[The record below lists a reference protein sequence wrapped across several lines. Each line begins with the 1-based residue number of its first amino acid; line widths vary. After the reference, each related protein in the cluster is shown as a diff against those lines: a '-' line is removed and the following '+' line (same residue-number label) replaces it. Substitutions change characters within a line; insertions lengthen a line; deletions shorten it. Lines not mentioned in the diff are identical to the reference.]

1 MNHTAFQV
9 EIDSVTE
16 PEWGRLLDSFEDA
29 NIYQTWSYGSIRW
42 RAKNL
47 SHLLLKQADKVVAM
61 AQLRIIRPKN
71 FRMGIAYLRW
81 GPICQTRNRDL
92 DQSIVRAMADA
103 LRQEYVE
110 KRGLYLEI
118 LPNAFSNSPRGEVFQ
133 SAFSGFNH
141 GIGVS
146 RGTYR
151 TFVLDL
157 QPSIEDLRKKLDK
170 KWRNQLNAAERNDL
184 QTSVGESVEEYDLF
198 CKLFDQ
204 MWEKK
209 RFETTVSTQEFR
221 RIQEQLPT
229 YQRMKIL
236 ISRSKGEP
244 VGGLVYSSMGDSA
257 IYLLGATNDTGR
269 NLKSAYLMQWSVIQS
284 LKAAGVRYYD
294 LGGINPVANPGVYH
308 FKAGISGADV
318 SHMSPLV
325 ACDSILSATFVK
337 AGHVVRGGL
346 RRIQLRFGHA

>member
-1 MNHTAFQV
+1 MNPSVFQV
-9 EIDSVTE
+9 EIDSATE
-16 PEWGRLLDSFEDA
+16 SEWSRRLDHFEDA

-42 RAKNL
+42 SAKNL
-47 SHLLLKQADKVVAM
+47 SHLLLTQAGEVVAM
-61 AQLRIIRPKN
+61 AQLRIVRPKN

-81 GPICQTRNRDL
+81 GPMCQLRKGDL
-92 DQSIVRAMADA
+92 DQNIVRAMADA

-110 KRGLYLEI
+110 RRGLYLEI
-118 LPNAFSNSPRGEVFQ
+118 LPNAFCGSPRGEVFE
-133 SAFSGFNH
+133 SAFTGFNRE
-141 GIGVS
+141 IGLS
-146 RGTYR
+146 RGKYR
-151 TFVLDL
+151 TFVVDL

-170 KWRNQLNAAERNDL
+170 KWRNQLNAAERNEL
-184 QTSVGESVEEYDLF
+184 QITVGGSVKDYDVF
-198 CKLFDQ
+198 CKLYDQ

-229 YQRMKIL
+229 NQRMKIL
-236 ISRSKGEP
+236 ISHSKGEP
-244 VGGLVYSSMGDSA
+244 VGGLIYSSMGDSA

-269 NLKSAYLMQWSVIQS
+269 NLKAAYLMQWSVIQS
-284 LKAAGVRYYD
+284 LKDTGVRNYD
-294 LGGINPVANPGVYH
+294 LGGIDPVANPGVYH
-308 FKAGISGADV
+308 FKAGMSGADV
-318 SHMSPLV
+318 AHMSPLV